1 MEETHD
7 SQQSQQE
14 NTPRLRGL
22 YRNVKISVKALDTFI
37 VVGVLAILILVIIG
51 LQDAGFTVTFDSRG
65 GSDVPAQTLM
75 YGQTLQEPEPPT
87 REGYT
92 FTGWFRDTACNMLW
106 NMESDTIETDI
117 TLYAGWKKME

>member
-1 MEETHD
+1 M
-7 SQQSQQE
+7 
-14 NTPRLRGL
+14 
-22 YRNVKISVKALDTFI
+22 KISVKALDTFI

-92 FTGWFRDTACNMLW
+92 FTGWFRDTACNMPW